1 MKEKYHLRISSIM
14 VNNVSAKRML
24 TNRKLLA
31 VSTLG
36 TGFFLLGIRANATV
50 IGNIQKSSTFNF
62 SPTNTVFL
70 DPGDTEELVP
80 VGASSTLT
88 ASSSTNSTDDTTGTV
103 SPITVAKA
111 VPEPFTILG
120 SGVALG
126 FGALFKKEYSKK
138 QKKVRSLEK
147 QNVEL
152 D

>member
-1 MKEKYHLRISSIM
+1 M

-36 TGFFLLGIRANATV
+36 TGFFLLGIRANAAV
-50 IGNIQKSSTFNF
+50 IGNIQESSTFNF
-62 SPTNTVFL
+62 SPTDTVFL

-88 ASSSTNSTDDTTGTV
+88 ASFSTTSSGSVSPITIATTT
-103 SPITVAKA
+103 SALPITVAKA